1 MLETST
7 QILFSYGSMN
17 SFKQPLLFILT
28 LVLFAAGIGGVYYF
42 LNRSH
47 AEWSSPMV
55 YIPSSATGAIEV
67 KNANGFADALD
78 WSQEFWLNNS
88 IRKMF
93 QEVSQDPQGLKFE
106 SQSLWIVENEEI
118 DLIVLPVGYGEEG
131 MALANKW
138 NAKFSELKFQYKE
151 PYAIFASGDF
161 ELPEEG
167 NQLLNVESF
176 TCVQGTTSFDS
187 NCHYYF
193 KIDQD
198 WIALD
203 DMRGSESSMIAGF
216 QCKPLNIPENQS
228 NFNFQ
233 KVFTNGRTNT
243 NYWFKAIH
251 AGTPMSL
258 LTYLDS
264 LRPQD
269 ARNAFL
275 SVRMNQEAKK
285 NASMLDWLNNNATG
299 ELAMANF
306 GSDTPGQSGMIYALG
321 LNSDSVN
328 VSLLFSDSLATDPIR
343 EANAAELFA
352 MDKIYPSEVNYY
364 GVRYGEFFLFA
375 ESRELLLAHQQ
386 YLAVTGAIGE
396 KMPTLPAGGVIA
408 GADTQFSSKISPKF
422 DHRWRIWHYTAVG
435 ERTQVRLVGHGFTN
449 QPQNIQVVPDSVPVA
464 PEPTPEPAPIVETG
478 RTKSVSNHITGK
490 TDQIKYSGSKIE
502 WVSGG
507 KTLWS
512 VTLSAEIRGVE
523 QIDAFKNGK
532 KQLLILTNSRL
543 EMLDINGKNVVGYP
557 VVLSSKPCTNLCVAD
572 YSNAQDYRIF
582 FGCSNGTVYNYMSN
596 GKPTAGWNV
605 ASMKGDLPSSI
616 QHKKV
621 NGQDEIQ
628 VKRASGKTT
637 LLKRNGAV
645 K

>member
-1 MLETST
+1 
-7 QILFSYGSMN
+7 MN
-17 SFKQPLLFILT
+17 PLKHTLRFVLA
-28 LVLFAAGIGGVYYF
+28 LVLAAVGIGGVYYF

-47 AEWSSPMV
+47 ADWTSPLAFIPSTATGVVELKKAEAFAEAIEWS
-55 YIPSSATGAIEV
+55 A
-67 KNANGFADALD
+67 
-78 WSQEFWLNNS
+78 EFSLNEGIS
-88 IRKMF
+88 RML
-93 QEVSQDPQGLKFE
+93 QEVSADPQGLKFE
-106 SQSLWIVENEEI
+106 SQSVWIVENGAD

-131 MALANKW
+131 QALASKW
-138 NAKFSELKFQYKE
+138 NAKIPDLKFLFQE
-151 PYAIFASGDF
+151 PFAIYGSGNVS
-161 ELPEEG
+161 LPEEG
-167 NQLLNVESF
+167 NQLDDSQSF
-176 TCVQGTTSFDS
+176 MCVKGTTSFDS

-193 KIDQD
+193 KVDQD
-198 WIALD
+198 WTALD

-216 QCKPLNIPENQS
+216 QCKSLNLPANQS
-228 NFNFQ
+228 SFSFQ

-243 NYWFKAIH
+243 SYWFKAVH
-251 AGTPMSL
+251 AGSPLAL

-269 ARNAFL
+269 ARNSFL
-275 SVRMNQEAKK
+275 SVRMEQEAKK
-285 NASMLDWLNNNATG
+285 NASLLDWLNNNATG

-306 GSDTPGQSGMIYALG
+306 GSDTPDESGMIYALG
-321 LNSDSVN
+321 LKSDSVN
-328 VSLLFSDSLATDPIR
+328 VSVLFSDSLALDPIR

-352 MDKIYPSEVNYY
+352 MDKIYPSEVKYY
-364 GVRYGEFFLFA
+364 GVRFKNFFMFA

-386 YLAVTGAIGE
+386 YLAIVGSIDA
-396 KMPTLPAGGVIA
+396 KMPTLPSGGIVT
-408 GADTQFSSKISPKF
+408 GVDTQYSSIISSKF
-422 DHRWRIWHYTAVG
+422 NNRWRIWHYMPV
-435 ERTQVRLVGHGFTN
+435 ENRTQVRLVGKGSIELQT
-449 QPQNIQVVPDSVPVA
+449 QVQVA
-464 PEPTPEPAPIVETG
+464 EDTVSIPTQPTPEPAPVVESG
-478 RTKSVSNHITGK
+478 KTKSVTNHITGK
-490 TDQIKYSGSKIE
+490 TEQVKYSGSKIE
-502 WVSGG
+502 WVANG
-507 KTLWS
+507 KTTWS

-532 KQLLILTNSRL
+532 MQLLILTNSRL

-572 YSNAQDYRIF
+572 YSNARDYRIF
-582 FGCSNGTVYNYMSN
+582 FGCSNGTIYNYMSN

-637 LLKRNGAV
+637 ILKRNGAV